1 MRQWWWGGWSQG
13 QLGFNRL
20 SERKWESFKVRGIF
34 NEFAQKLIFHCNLLF
49 ICGWRRVPGR
59 VRVSH
64 HSALS
69 RPPLL
74 QTTPQSPGKMVF

>member
-1 MRQWWWGGWSQG
+1 MWGWGGRSQG
-13 QLGFNRL
+13 QLGVNRL
-20 SERKWESFKVRGIF
+20 NGRKWESFKVRGIF

-49 ICGWRRVPGR
+49 ICGRQRVLGR
-59 VRVSH
+59 VRVSPQ
-64 HSALS
+64 SGLS